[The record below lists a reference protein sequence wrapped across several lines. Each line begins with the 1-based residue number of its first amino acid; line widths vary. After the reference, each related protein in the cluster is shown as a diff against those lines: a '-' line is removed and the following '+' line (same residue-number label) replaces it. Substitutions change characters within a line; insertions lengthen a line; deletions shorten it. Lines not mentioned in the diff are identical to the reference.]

1 MWILI
6 YVMIS
11 IRSGDVTATG
21 NAVFDSKLSCE
32 VAKTALHVE
41 LFNEKVKSV
50 CVPK

>member
-11 IRSGDVTATG
+11 IRSGDATATG
-21 NAVFDSKLSCE
+21 TAVFDSELSCK
-32 VAKTALHVE
+32 VAQTALDVE
-41 LFNEKVKSV
+41 LFNKKVESV